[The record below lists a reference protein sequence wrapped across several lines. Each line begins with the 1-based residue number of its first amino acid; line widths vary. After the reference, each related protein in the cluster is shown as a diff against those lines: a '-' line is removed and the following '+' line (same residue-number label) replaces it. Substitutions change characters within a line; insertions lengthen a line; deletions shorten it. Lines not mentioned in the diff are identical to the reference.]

1 MEVKELMELF
11 NSLNLDKQISLEELP
26 ELDLYMDQVIQL
38 FDNKFKDSKRNED
51 DKALTKTMINN
62 YAKGKLLMAVK
73 NKKYTKE
80 HLILMS
86 LIYNLKGALSISD
99 IKSALNNIVSSIENN
114 EGYPLRELYKLCLSQ
129 NERAIKEVEG
139 SIKNIGRN
147 IGELSSNNNEI
158 KINEFEK
165 NFLLLVSFIN
175 ISNMYR
181 KMGEKLIDEYF
192 NKI

>member
-1 MEVKELMELF
+1 M
-11 NSLNLDKQISLEELP
+11 
-26 ELDLYMDQVIQL
+26 
-38 FDNKFKDSKRNED
+38 
-51 DKALTKTMINN
+51 
-62 YAKGKLLMAVK
+62 
-73 NKKYTKE
+73 
-80 HLILMS
+80 
-86 LIYNLKGALSISD
+86 
-99 IKSALNNIVSSIENN
+99 
-114 EGYPLRELYKLCLSQ
+114 LCLSQ

-147 IGELSSNNNEI
+147 IEELSSNNNEI